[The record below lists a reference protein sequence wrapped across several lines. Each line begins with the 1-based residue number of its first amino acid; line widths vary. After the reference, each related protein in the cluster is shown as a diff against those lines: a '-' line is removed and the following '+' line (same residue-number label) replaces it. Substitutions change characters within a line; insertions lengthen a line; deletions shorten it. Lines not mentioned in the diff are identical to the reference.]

1 MIRVYETPVGK
12 MVIDSCVRCP
22 DSTAKYNRV
31 RIGNSFPAKFTSKLV
46 GYYCSKL
53 RRVVSGISI
62 CGECPLPVYP
72 AGQTQSESRE
82 EQRKAEV
89 QG

>member
-1 MIRVYETPVGK
+1 MTRIYETPVGK
-12 MVIDSCVRCP
+12 LQIDSCVRCP
-22 DSTAKYNRV
+22 NSNAKYERV
-31 RIGNSFPAKFTSKLV
+31 RIGDGYPQKFTSKLI

-62 CGECPLPVYP
+62 CGECPLPVVP
-72 AGQTQSESRE
+72 AGQTQSESGE

-89 QG
+89 TE